1 MTKPNV
7 DKLLKGL
14 VLGIFILGL
23 AYLLFNEFQ
32 LSKERSQVFKKLDNQ
47 IDTLVIPLDT
57 VDKIIANLPSK
68 EENDDDEVNSEKSRD
83 REKTKHTV
91 SKAKFSWE
99 NSNNVFIYRS
109 DNYDIEYP
117 DGRVERVD
125 EITYHTFD
133 MDKNLVVQSSQLFN
147 QQFEISYPFRKMRV
161 ETGLIGNRK
170 TYVLDVNTIGCKEV
184 WWSPDVPNLGYDYND
199 GRRIA
204 CYDLEIMYK
213 KGNNFN

>member
-83 REKTKHTV
+83 REKTKQFA
-91 SKAKFSWE
+91 KAT
-99 NSNNVFIYRS
+99 I
-109 DNYDIEYP
+109 
-117 DGRVERVD
+117 
-125 EITYHTFD
+125 
-133 MDKNLVVQSSQLFN
+133 SSTL
-147 QQFEISYPFRKMRV
+147 
-161 ETGLIGNRK
+161 
-170 TYVLDVNTIGCKEV
+170 
-184 WWSPDVPNLGYDYND
+184 
-199 GRRIA
+199 
-204 CYDLEIMYK
+204 
-213 KGNNFN
+213 